1 MADIALKTANKVEVV
16 VCIEKL
22 MLIAAEA
29 ITAGAPVRIDTTTGK
44 ATNANGTTDAEARVI
59 GIAGKTVA
67 AGMPITVLKQGIMD
81 GFTLTGDYDS
91 DVFLSD
97 TDGRL
102 ADAAGTVETVV
113 GRVIP
118 GNAVTLGT
126 AADKLLLVEV
136 GHVGPQGP
144 AGGA

>member
-1 MADIALKTANKVEVV
+1 MADIALKTANKVEIVTCV
-16 VCIEKL
+16 DKL
-22 MLIAAEA
+22 MLIAAED
-29 ITAGAPVRIDTTTGK
+29 IVAGAPVRIDTATGK
-44 ATNANGTTDAEARVI
+44 ATNANGTTATEARVI

-67 AGMPITVLKQGIMD
+67 AGMALTVVKQGIMD
-81 GFTLTGDYDS
+81 GFTLTGAYDS
-91 DVFLSD
+91 DVFASD

-102 ADAAGTVETVV
+102 ADAAGTVDTVI

-136 GHVGPQGP
+136 GHVGP
-144 AGGA
+144 AGADGV